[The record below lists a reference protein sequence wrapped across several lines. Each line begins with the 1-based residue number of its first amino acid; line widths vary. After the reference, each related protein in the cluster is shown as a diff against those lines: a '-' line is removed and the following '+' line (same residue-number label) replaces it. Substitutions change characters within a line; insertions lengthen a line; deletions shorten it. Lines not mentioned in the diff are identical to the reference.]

1 MATKL
6 KPYKLVSIG
15 GTSTKSPEVSAARN
29 TTYSINRL
37 GVTLSSINKTVDAIA
52 DNGLLE
58 LKEEEKAR
66 RVERRQERRE
76 KDQAAEKLQER
87 DLKDVSKKP
96 KKTTGVKKVIGKDF
110 SWLTE
115 LLSPL
120 TQLMQW
126 IASIAITKEVLDWMK
141 DPANTEKLELF
152 LHKLAFVFEKI
163 YKFASWLTG
172 GIMNTVDQVFGKDK
186 EIGERIAGFGK
197 IALAIAGIGGMISAV
212 NWGRDLLFGA
222 EEAIQ
227 AGGGLGG
234 SRGVTKGRGGLKNL
248 GKRTWRN
255 FFRRPK
261 ITGTTSK
268 LGKIFSPLTDWFKNV
283 KKKFGF
289 GTKVTGGIKPKSW
302 WDNIFD
308 KFKKPKITGSGTKSG
323 PLSGIK
329 NWFGKTFGS
338 KVTTGSGGNKKGFLS
353 GIWDSVKK
361 INIKNPFKDFKL
373 PKINLKNPFKDF
385 KLPKIDLKNPFK
397 DFKLPKID
405 IKNPF
410 KDFKLPEMKNP
421 FAGIDFGKQWDKI
434 TKGAGSAFDW
444 VKEGTLDNVGKINK
458 GIGDSWNWLWTGT
471 KKNFGVV
478 KDVVGEGV
486 TAVKKT
492 AQNVGAWFDDFIN
505 GVWSNVVKQAK
516 KWRKK
521 FGDVVE
527 LVKNPGKLLDKA
539 KDVLV
544 APITKKLN
552 KFEPIKKMKALA
564 NNITKLKPA
573 DVLKKV
579 QKIKDSPKLVNN
591 LKKLQTGLKTAKS
604 TFGKVTGF
612 DKIITLVEGALMYS
626 LGKRPLINAFGVAGA
641 GMLGYAAGAAVGAPF
656 GGFPAFAT
664 GLAGGI
670 IGEEIGRFL
679 INNVIAKTPLA
690 NIEDPIMNDG
700 RKLVEPFIFGKIFRG
715 ITKTVSNVVSGVGK
729 AVSGVVETVG
739 KVAQNPVVRTVA
751 SFIPGVAPVM
761 TAINAVTALANGD
774 IGGAIM
780 SGIGAAAGGAFDFVN
795 AGISDAVTNF
805 TNSTI
810 GQGIMGIGQ
819 GLMSGDIG
827 GAIMSGVG
835 MIPGANDFVSNIM
848 SSPIAE
854 IAGKVI
860 GGDLQ
865 GALSQGIGMIPG
877 MDNIMQS
884 PIGGIIEAV
893 QGGGGIKGV
902 MQSLNPM
909 AMLGGL
915 AEEFGLGGAVNAI
928 MGGDYKTAITSLGT
942 KLGIDPK
949 VLGVVSNAKS
959 QSWSQEGGVSAEWAF
974 NQQLEFMPVIIML
987 EKLQPM
993 PIPVPINNTQQ
1004 IIVSTPSTV
1013 VQKV

>member
-15 GTSTKSPEVSAARN
+15 GTSTKSPEVSAARK

-126 IASIAITKEVLDWMK
+126 IASIAITKEVLDWIK
-141 DPANTEKLELF
+141 NPENTEKLEVF

-197 IALAIAGIGGMISAV
+197 IALAIAGIGGMVSAV

-261 ITGTTSK
+261 ITGGTSK
-268 LGKIFSPLTDWFKNV
+268 IGKIFSPLTDWFKNT

-329 NWFGKTFGS
+329 NWFGKTFGN

-361 INIKNPFKDFKL
+361 INIKNPFQGLGDKFKKIDF
-373 PKINLKNPFKDF
+373 KNPFKDF
-385 KLPKIDLKNPFK
+385 KLPKINISNPFK

-410 KDFKLPEMKNP
+410 
-421 FAGIDFGKQWDKI
+421 AGIDFGKQWNKV
-434 TKGAGSAFDW
+434 TEGAGSAFNW
-444 VKEGTLDNVGKINK
+444 AKEGTLDNLGKINK
-458 GIGDSWNWLWTGT
+458 WGADSWNWLWSGT

-521 FGDVVE
+521 FGDVAE
-527 LVKNPGKLLDKA
+527 LVKNPGKLLEKA
-539 KDVLV
+539 KEVLIK
-544 APITKKLN
+544 PITNKVN

-604 TFGKVTGF
+604 SFGKLTGF

-656 GGFPAFAT
+656 GGLPAFAT

-700 RKLVEPFIFGKIFRG
+700 RKLVEPFFFGRIFKG
-715 ITKTVSNVVSGVGK
+715 VSK

-739 KVAQNPVVRTVA
+739 KVVQNPVVQTVA

-761 TAINAVTALANGD
+761 AAVNAVTSLANGD
-774 IGGAIM
+774 ILGAVTG
-780 SGIGAAAGGAFDFVN
+780 GIGAAAGGAFDWVN

-865 GALSQGIGMIPG
+865 GALSQGLGMIPG
-877 MDNIMQS
+877 MDNIMES

-949 VLGVVSNAKS
+949 VLGVVSSAKS

>member
-15 GTSTKSPEVSAARN
+15 GTTTKSPEVSAARK

-66 RVERRQERRE
+66 RLERRLERRE
-76 KDQAAEKLQER
+76 KDQTAEKLQER

-110 SWLTE
+110 SWLSE
-115 LLSPL
+115 ILSPI
-120 TQLMQW
+120 TQLLRW
-126 IASIAITKEVLDWMK
+126 IASIAITKEVLDWMR
-141 DPANTEKLELF
+141 DPENTEKLELF

-186 EIGERIAGFGK
+186 DIGERIAGFGK
-197 IALAIAGIGGMISAV
+197 IALAIAGIGGMVAAV
-212 NWGRDLLFGA
+212 NWGKELLFGA
-222 EEAIQ
+222 EDAIS
-227 AGGGLGG
+227 AGGGLGTKG
-234 SRGVTKGRGGLKNL
+234 ITKGRGGLKNL

-255 FFRRPK
+255 FFRGPK
-261 ITGTTSK
+261 ITGGTSK
-268 LGKIFSPLTDWFKNV
+268 VGKIFKPLTDWFKNT

-308 KFKKPKITGSGTKSG
+308 GFKKPKITGTGTKSG

-329 NWFGKTFGS
+329 NWFGKTFGNK
-338 KVTTGSGGNKKGFLS
+338 KVTGGDKKGFLS

-361 INIKNPFKDFKL
+361 INIKDPFKG
-373 PKINLKNPFKDF
+373 F
-385 KLPKIDLKNPFK
+385 KLPKIDFKNPFK
-397 DFKLPKID
+397 GIGDKLNIPKFKWPEFKLPKID

-410 KDFKLPEMKNP
+410 
-421 FAGIDFGKQWDKI
+421 AGIDWGKQGTKI
-434 TKGAGSAFDW
+434 KDTAGGAFDW
-444 VKEGTLDNVGKINK
+444 LKKGTLDNVGKVNK
-458 GIGDSWNWLWTGT
+458 GLGDSWNWLWGGT
-471 KKNFGVV
+471 KSNFGKV

-486 TAVKKT
+486 EAVTKT
-492 AQNVGAWFDDFIN
+492 AQNVGAWFDDFIS
-505 GVWSNVVKQAK
+505 GVWGGVKNQAK
-516 KWRKK
+516 KWRKN

-527 LVKNPGKLLDKA
+527 LVKNPGKLLDVA
-539 KDVLV
+539 KNTLIE
-544 APITKKLN
+544 PITKQFN
-552 KFEPIKKMKALA
+552 KFKPIKMMKDLGNKAK
-564 NNITKLKPA
+564 NLKPA
-573 DVLKKV
+573 ELMKRLG
-579 QKIKDSPKLVNN
+579 KIKDSPKVLDN
-591 LKKLQTGLKTAKS
+591 LKKLKTGLKSAKGS
-604 TFGKVTGF
+604 FGKLTGF
-612 DKIITLVEGALMYS
+612 DKIITIIEAGLSYGAFGQPMLNS
-626 LGKRPLINAFGVAGA
+626 IGVAGA

-670 IGEEIGRFL
+670 LGEEIARLL
-679 INNVIAKTPLA
+679 INNILVKTPLA
-690 NIEDPIMNDG
+690 NIEDPFMKDG
-700 RKLVEPFIFGKIFRG
+700 RKLVKPFFLGRVFRG

-729 AVSGVVETVG
+729 AVSGVVNTVSQ
-739 KVAQNPVVRTVA
+739 VAQNPIVRTVA

-761 TAINAVTALANGD
+761 AAVNAVTSLANGD

-780 SGIGAAAGGAFDFVN
+780 GGIGAAAGGAFDFVN

-865 GALSQGIGMIPG
+865 GALSQGLGMIPG

-928 MGGDYKTAITSLGT
+928 MGGDYKTAITSLGS
-942 KLGIDPK
+942 KLGIDPR

-1004 IIVSTPSTV
+1004 IVVTTPSTI